1 MKNWLPIALLPLL
14 VPGLLAQQG
23 GKPATPPAGEAK
35 QAPPAAGAKPA
46 PPAGD
51 ARQAT
56 PAGTTTFSKE
66 QLEQIA
72 APIALY
78 PDALLMQVM
87 MASTY
92 PLEVVEAARWVAA
105 KGKMDTKALEAAL
118 QKESWDP
125 SVKSLCPLP
134 DVLKRMSDN
143 LDWTQ
148 DLGDA
153 FLGQQAALMDAVQ
166 TLRRHAYEAGNLKT
180 SKELKVTDN
189 AEKIIVIESTKPEVV
204 YVPTYYPSAVYGAW
218 TYPTWYYPPM
228 YVPPPAGAYLIGVG
242 IGVAWAC
249 HWGHC
254 HWGHGHTHVDVHV
267 EHHNN
272 FVDRT
277 ESGARRDEVKAKA
290 KDGNWKHDP
299 THRKGAPYRD
309 AATASQFGGQAGQ
322 KRISR
327 DQARG
332 YDRAGTRP
340 AAGTGAARPG
350 TQPSRPSSSTRPS
363 TPTTRPSG
371 SSKPKASTGKTSS
384 SLTGSNNARNERA
397 ASQRGSTSR
406 SSAGSRGA
414 SRSSGGGSRGGGGMR
429 GGGGRR

>member
-1 MKNWLPIALLPLL
+1 MKIWLPIACVPLL
-14 VPGLLAQQG
+14 ALPVVAQQ
-23 GKPATPPAGEAK
+23 
-35 QAPPAAGAKPA
+35 QPPAATPKYAPKADAAKGPQGQPA
-46 PPAGD
+46 AAAPAT
-51 ARQAT
+51 AT
-56 PAGTTTFSKE
+56 AFTPE

-87 MASTY
+87 MAATY
-92 PLEVVEAARWVAA
+92 PLEIVEAARWVAG
-105 KGKMDTKALEAAL
+105 KGKMDPKALETAL
-118 QKESWDP
+118 QSQTWEP
-125 SVKSLCPLP
+125 AVKSLCGLP

-166 TLRRHAYEAGNLKT
+166 KLRRLALDAGNLKS
-180 SKELKVTDN
+180 SKELKVLDTTD
-189 AEKIIVIESTKPEVV
+189 KIIVIESTQPEVV

-228 YVPPPAGAYLIGVG
+228 YYPPPAGAYLIGIG

-267 EHHNN
+267 EKHNN

-277 ESGARRDEVKAKA
+277 ESGPRRDEVKAKA

-309 AATASQFGGQAGQ
+309 AKTASQFGGTAGQ

-332 YDRAGTRP
+332 YDRAAARP
-340 AAGTGAARPG
+340 ATGAGAGAGAAARPG
-350 TQPSRPSSSTRPS
+350 TQPSRPTAGTRPS
-363 TPTTRPSG
+363 TTPRPSTG
-371 SSKPKASTGKTSS
+371 NASTGKKSS
-384 SLTGSNNARNERA
+384 SMTGSNNARGERA

-414 SRSSGGGSRGGGGMR
+414 SRSSGGGMRGGGGGR